1 MIANSQWKTLLFV
14 LTFVAFNSG
23 SQWSYHQGKSGQN
36 GPTDWQG
43 LCQSGLNQSPVDLDE
58 EAVFDSGL
66 EPIELKNYHLN
77 LHSVK
82 MTNNGHTVKINIPD
96 NVTHPAKIV
105 IDETSESFKLVQI
118 HFHWGDKS
126 SHGSE
131 HLLSGEAF
139 PMEMHLVHHN
149 IK

>member
-1 MIANSQWKTLLFV
+1 MFCDPERLSVKWK
-14 LTFVAFNSG
+14 VATSKIGIIIGNDKYY
-23 SQWSYHQGKSGQN
+23 Q
-36 GPTDWQG
+36 
-43 LCQSGLNQSPVDLDE
+43 
-58 EAVFDSGL
+58 
-66 EPIELKNYHLN
+66 LK

-82 MTNNGHTVKINIPD
+82 MTNNGHTVKINIPE
-96 NVTHPAKIV
+96 NVTHQAEIV